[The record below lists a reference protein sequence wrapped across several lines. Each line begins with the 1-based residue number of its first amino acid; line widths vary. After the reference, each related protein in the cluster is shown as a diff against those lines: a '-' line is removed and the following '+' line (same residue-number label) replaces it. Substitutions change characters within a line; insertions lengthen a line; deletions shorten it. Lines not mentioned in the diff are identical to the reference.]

1 MQLVHL
7 SECFGA
13 TNCVDCWPYKALEVY
28 QIVLIVCAFCLVVL
42 GMLGVRAYF
51 VLKVIKLN
59 SVVRMYLC
67 VYDCVCVCV

>member
-1 MQLVHL
+1 M
-7 SECFGA
+7 
-13 TNCVDCWPYKALEVY
+13 
-28 QIVLIVCAFCLVVL
+28 LIVCAFCLVVL

-67 VYDCVCVCV
+67 VYDCVCVCVCERVYD

>member
-1 MQLVHL
+1 
-7 SECFGA
+7 
-13 TNCVDCWPYKALEVY
+13 
-28 QIVLIVCAFCLVVL
+28 
-42 GMLGVRAYF
+42 MLGVRAYF